1 MFVVFILTYG
11 QYGFHEIEMKT
22 RFNKLVGIFFA
33 TLKFEATF
41 AYCARACSLAEKSKI
56 ISQITN
62 SSLPQKISK
71 AAMLVFKVVQ

>member
-1 MFVVFILTYG
+1 MTYG
-11 QYGFHEIEMKT
+11 QYVVHEIEMKT

-41 AYCARACSLAEKSKI
+41 AYCARTERTFSLAEKSKI